1 MHNIKELRNNL
12 ESFQK
17 KIKSRNIELDLKK
30 IIDTDKK
37 NRELI
42 QKKELLE
49 SEKKKFQNQKIKA
62 FLNNQKK
69 FQKI

>member
-37 NRELI
+37 NRE
-42 QKKELLE
+42 
-49 SEKKKFQNQKIKA
+49 
-62 FLNNQKK
+62 
-69 FQKI
+69 

>member
-49 SEKKKFQNQKIKA
+49 SEKKKNFKIKR
-62 FLNNQKK
+62 
-69 FQKI
+69 